1 MEEEKSAEVKE
12 TETTATPEVNPVVV
26 EVKEE
31 EAAPQVEKVDAVQ
44 VKGAQTD
51 ATQPEQTAQKPDEET
66 WKMIGNVCLTPC
78 GHGVISSR
86 TDDNRA
92 AVILIAA

>member
-1 MEEEKSAEVKE
+1 MVVEVKADE
-12 TETTATPEVNPVVV
+12 VKAEEAKTEEAPQE

-44 VKGAQTD
+44 VEGAQTD